1 MSTGRES
8 REEEI
13 KYHKIFGYVRNLDK
27 MLWNGDFPLEE
38 IKEEIDLIKNGLDE
52 IYDLLKRREY
62 KND

>member
-1 MSTGRES
+1 MSTGREL

-38 IKEEIDLIKNGLDE
+38 KRSQLEKE
-52 IYDLLKRREY
+52 
-62 KND
+62 